1 MSTKKLELKVVEDS
15 LGQVHV
21 PVQAHWSTRTARWL
35 EQSKHLDG
43 RFQELAHPLLID
55 GLLQVFKA
63 KLGARR
69 ERDNA
74 ANNATASSATAGS
87 ATASSATAS
96 SATAG
101 SATVFSAAGG
111 SIGPDGADGG
121 KSTGLASL
129 ARIKSQVC
137 DEILSGQWRQE
148 ILVDPLLTP
157 AGEALLDNINE
168 LITGRSAE
176 IMGVNRES
184 LNEQCHLLSGRA
196 DSLDLL
202 WQDCFVAATKL
213 ALLTATRELSSA
225 LLDLERLLR
234 RKSLE
239 IEKHLRDQG
248 REEEHQ
254 LIAAREFNNFGNT
267 AERIMRRLTEGRER
281 LLGVS
286 FRADRLERQSL
297 VSELNL
303 HTGLKIRGGE
313 EVIGSGNIGS
323 SLADLV
329 SVTSILKELSID
341 LIKVCQS
348 LRRLNDV
355 ESGAPAIAALMT
367 SCLKVQGAELAVCLA
382 LQTSLSEDG
391 TPALSLAANTL
402 LKAIDQ
408 IRAAVRNFNQ
418 SCIARVSLRQ

>member
-74 ANNATASSATAGS
+74 TAGIS
-87 ATASSATAS
+87 TGSSIGS
-96 SATAG
+96 SSG
-101 SATVFSAAGG
+101 S
-111 SIGPDGADGG
+111 SIGPDGADGV
-121 KSTGLASL
+121 KSTGLAAL
-129 ARIKSQVC
+129 ARVKSQVC

-157 AGEALLDNINE
+157 AGEALLDNLNE

-196 DSLDLL
+196 DSLDLVGP
-202 WQDCFVAATKL
+202 DYFVAATKL

-281 LLGVS
+281 LLEVS
-286 FRADRLERQSL
+286 FRADRLERQTL

-323 SLADLV
+323 SPADLV
-329 SVTSILKELSID
+329 GVTSILKELSID

-348 LRRLNDV
+348 LRRLNDI
-355 ESGAPAIAALMT
+355 ECGSPAIAALMT

-402 LKAIDQ
+402 LKALDQ